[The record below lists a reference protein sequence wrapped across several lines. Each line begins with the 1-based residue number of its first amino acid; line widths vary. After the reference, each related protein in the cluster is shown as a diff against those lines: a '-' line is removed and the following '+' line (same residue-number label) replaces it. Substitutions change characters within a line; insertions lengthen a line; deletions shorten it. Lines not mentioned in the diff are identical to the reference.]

1 MSRLFNAYVMVDW
14 SAASSP
20 KTGKDSIWIGVLK
33 RDTRFRLA
41 FEAFNPPTRQ
51 AAEAKLREVLADL
64 RRRGERVL
72 LGFDFPLGFPSG
84 VAASLK
90 LKEPGWRGM
99 WSFLASNVADKA
111 DNTNNRFAVA
121 AKMNRLMTDEPR
133 PFWGAPARD
142 TQRWL
147 TATKPEAHGPDLP
160 PLFRRTEVAAQGL
173 GRAARSIWQIFGNG
187 TVGGSAIVGIP
198 ALKRLQDELGDKL
211 AVWPFATGWKALTA
225 ADVEGKEAVAV
236 EISPSLHPAKLEPGE
251 APDRAQVRAVAEHF
265 ARLDEAGKLS
275 AQFAPPKTADPA
287 EVAQVEQEEGWI
299 LGA

>member
-84 VAASLK
+84 VADALK
-90 LKEPGWRGM
+90 LKEPDWRGM
-99 WSFLASNVADKA
+99 WAFLASNVADKA

-147 TATKPEAHGPDLP
+147 AATKPETHAADLP
-160 PLFRRTEVAAQGL
+160 PLFRRTEVVAQGL
-173 GRAARSIWQIFGNG
+173 GRAARSIWQIFGAG
-187 TVGGSAIVGIP
+187 TVGGAAIVGIP

-225 ADVEGKEAVAV
+225 EDVEGKEAVVV
-236 EISPSLHPAKLEPGE
+236 EISPALHPAKLEPGE

-265 ARLDEAGKLS
+265 ARLDEAGKLG
-275 AQFAPPKTADPA
+275 AQFAPPKSADPA
-287 EVAQVEQEEGWI
+287 DVAQVEREEGWI